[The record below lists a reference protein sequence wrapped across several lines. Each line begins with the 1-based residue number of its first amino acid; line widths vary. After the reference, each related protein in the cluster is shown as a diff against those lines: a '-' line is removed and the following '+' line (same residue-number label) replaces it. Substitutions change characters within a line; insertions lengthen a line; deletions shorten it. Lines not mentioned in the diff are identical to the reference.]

1 MVLSRTELRRLSEE
15 KARDARFLLDRRSFS
30 NAFYLA
36 GYAVEIGLKA
46 AIASQF
52 RANTIPEKR
61 FVNDIYSHDLR
72 KLIEVAGLTQQLAVA
87 RQSNG
92 FDANWATIENW
103 RPESRYVMVGRASAR
118 AMVGAVDDPQDGVLH
133 WIRSHW

>member
-1 MVLSRTELRRLSEE
+1 MVLSRTELRRLFEE

>member
-1 MVLSRTELRRLSEE
+1 MVLSRTELRRLSED

>member
-61 FVNDIYSHDLR
+61 FVIDIYSHDLR